1 MDSERGLWMK
11 HEMAA
16 SVHHSNRIIRS
27 FPGNENTLYTDA
39 VDVVVFRVDA
49 GKKGCTLRVLGR
61 IGADGAAHRDA
72 ETSEPA
78 VLMARA
84 DRRGMGVA
92 PTDGMPGS
100 ARVWRGLSSPASSQ
114 FGEGGPLR
122 MWSDPSM
129 SQPETCGSL
138 RMLRGLPD
146 AARELGNLIVRRLL
160 LSHLLVDLAIGMHDG
175 GVVSSTEDL
184 ADLGQRKFRHLAA
197 QIHGNLACNN
207 KASRA
212 IC

>member
-72 ETSEPA
+72 
-78 VLMARA
+78 
-84 DRRGMGVA
+84 
-92 PTDGMPGS
+92 
-100 ARVWRGLSSPASSQ
+100 
-114 FGEGGPLR
+114 
-122 MWSDPSM
+122 
-129 SQPETCGSL
+129 
-138 RMLRGLPD
+138 
-146 AARELGNLIVRRLL
+146 
-160 LSHLLVDLAIGMHDG
+160 
-175 GVVSSTEDL
+175 
-184 ADLGQRKFRHLAA
+184 
-197 QIHGNLACNN
+197 
-207 KASRA
+207 
-212 IC
+212 